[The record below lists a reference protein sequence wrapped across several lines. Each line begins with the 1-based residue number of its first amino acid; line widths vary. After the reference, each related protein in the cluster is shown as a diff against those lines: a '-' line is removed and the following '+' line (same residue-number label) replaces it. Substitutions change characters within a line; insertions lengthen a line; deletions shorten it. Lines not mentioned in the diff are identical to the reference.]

1 MQKVTCETQRTLS
14 SLRCEPHI
22 FPQCTRNSSWPSVRP
37 AATFAP
43 RAMRG
48 FSPSPT
54 PAINIIFRSIPGRGR
69 GSTEKR
75 KGHKAGS
82 LQETGILLLLRVR
95 KYAAFASSR
104 SDVRRM
110 GEKRQKGGR
119 EEGRRVS
126 ECFFSQEFAHVCAS
140 RPPALYSF
148 ECSFDAMTQS
158 MMSGTNF

>member
-1 MQKVTCETQRTLS
+1 MNVTEVHSQNDKLMFTSSTLIRPNISSQAVYASFDLQKVTCETQHTLS

-48 FSPSPT
+48 FSPSNS
-54 PAINIIFRSIPGRGR
+54 AINIIFQSIPGRGR

-75 KGHKAGS
+75 KGHRAGS

-110 GEKRQKGGR
+110 GEKRRRRAKGDG
-119 EEGRRVS
+119 
-126 ECFFSQEFAHVCAS
+126 
-140 RPPALYSF
+140 
-148 ECSFDAMTQS
+148 
-158 MMSGTNF
+158 